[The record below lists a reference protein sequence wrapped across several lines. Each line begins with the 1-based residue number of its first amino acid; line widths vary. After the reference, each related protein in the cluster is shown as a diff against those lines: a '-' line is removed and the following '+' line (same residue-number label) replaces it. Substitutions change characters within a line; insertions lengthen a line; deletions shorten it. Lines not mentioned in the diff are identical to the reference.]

1 MGWHWQFSMAFNRNK
16 FLICLISLTD
26 LKLFNCMVEDKSIF
40 QSVSGWCNMLSQDQ
54 PGQNIGPPV
63 PGFTGLRFCR
73 NPNFGAAACLMLVLF
88 LTNWYLIVFVI
99 AVCFRLIASSD
110 TNIALKINTSF
121 SSLTPLVLDQTQ
133 LLEKKKEETKPF
145 FPRYFELEI
154 CRCLA
159 GQLFPSVEGISCKS
173 RKWPPL
179 FGVSLCS

>member
-1 MGWHWQFSMAFNRNK
+1 
-16 FLICLISLTD
+16 
-26 LKLFNCMVEDKSIF
+26 
-40 QSVSGWCNMLSQDQ
+40 MLSQDQ
-54 PGQNIGPPV
+54 PGQNIGPPI

-88 LTNWYLIVFVI
+88 LTNWYLVVFVI

-110 TNIALKINTSF
+110 TNLAMKINISF

-159 GQLFPSVEGISCKS
+159 GQLFPRVEGISCKS

-179 FGVSLCS
+179 FGVSLCF